1 MAKDSNAID
10 ELDIREIGLWPA
22 QLRMLVLLGVCIA
35 TVVLSY
41 MFMLKSNF
49 DHLGSLKSQQN
60 KLQTDFADNY
70 SQAINLDTYK
80 KQMLDIQKMLQDLLQ
95 KLPGRGEIPSLLEDI
110 SQQALLAGLEFEL
123 IKPEEPIDKGFYY
136 EQPIKMV
143 LIGKYHGFGNFI
155 TGLAKLPRIVT
166 LHDFS
171 IKKKDVNKLNS
182 LLIMEIYAKTYWYV
196 AKEKL

>member
-1 MAKDSNAID
+1 MAKSSNAID
-10 ELDIREIGLWPA
+10 ELDFREIGLWSA

-35 TVVLSY
+35 TIVLSY

-49 DHLGSLKSQQN
+49 DALGSLKSQQN
-60 KLQTDFADNY
+60 KLQTDFADSY
-70 SQAINLDTYK
+70 SQAISLDTYK
-80 KQMLDIQKMLQDLLQ
+80 KQMLDLQKMLQDLLQ

-123 IKPEEPIDKGFYY
+123 IKPEEPVDKGFYY

-196 AKEKL
+196 SKEKL